1 MFCTQSV
8 DDDWQR
14 PGSGLSFETDAG
26 SELLRYRM
34 RAVGGLD
41 QESDRGA
48 PERFSGMAMT
58 VDDLAGQ
65 VGKWTGMSGSGAG
78 RLRAARNTSPHHAMP

>member
-1 MFCTQSV
+1 MFFTQSV

-34 RAVGGLD
+34 RAVGGID
-41 QESDRGA
+41 QESDRCG
-48 PERFSGMAMT
+48 PDRFSVMAMT
-58 VDDLAGQ
+58 ADDLAGQ
-65 VGKWTGMSGSGAG
+65 ASQ
-78 RLRAARNTSPHHAMP
+78 